1 MKKLHLATSNDSL
14 RPVMQY
20 IQVKNGF
27 CYATDAH
34 ILVKVPINEV
44 FGNNIFNNYDC
55 VYISGKEWKDQ
66 KMYKAVSF
74 ERKDNLLIAYD
85 KKHQKLGMIEF
96 LTTYQFE
103 QKIGKFPDCEM
114 ILPTEDK
121 PKEDLSLI
129 SFNPTLYARIGE
141 ALEETC
147 QLFNL
152 TFFGQRKAILIKHNK
167 PEEFTKGI
175 AVMMPLAIF

>member
-1 MKKLHLATSNDSL
+1 MKKLHLATSNDCL

-27 CYATDAH
+27 CYATDCH

-44 FGNNIFNNYDC
+44 FGNNVFDNLDWF
-55 VYISGKEWKDQ
+55 YINGKEWKNQ
-66 KMYKAVSF
+66 KMYKATRF
-74 ERKDNLLIAYD
+74 EKKDNILIAYD
-85 KKHQKLGMIEF
+85 NKGNKIGMLDFIRANDF
-96 LTTYQFE
+96 Q
-103 QKIGKFPDCEM
+103 QKIGMYPDCEM